1 MIYFDT
7 DIWIHSLV
15 EQETEKHK
23 QANEIIESYSKQG
36 YLISTLNYQEILF
49 VLGKLKISEHEIESI
64 ANDLFQLNAVSYSV
78 KEVKRASQIAKQ
90 IGFRQ
95 INDCIHT
102 AIAETHCTEL
112 ITYNKKDFSK
122 LSIYFIQTI
131 KSTIKNGKKI

>member
-15 EQETEKHK
+15 EQDLEKHE

-49 VLGKLKISEHEIESI
+49 VLGKLKVSEDEIESI
-64 ANDLFQLNAVSYSV
+64 ANDLFQLNAVSYSLT
-78 KEVKRASQIAKQ
+78 EIKRASHIAKR

-122 LSIYFIQTI
+122 IAKLTSITI
-131 KSTIKNGKKI
+131 RML

>member
-15 EQETEKHK
+15 EQDLEKHE
-23 QANEIIESYSKQG
+23 QANEIIESYSKQD
-36 YLISTLNYQEILF
+36 YIMSTLNYQEILF
-49 VLGKLKISEHEIESI
+49 VLGKLKVSENEIKSI
-64 ANDLFQLNAVSYSV
+64 ANDLFQLNAVNYSLT
-78 KEVKRASQIAKQ
+78 EIKRASDIAEQ

-102 AIAETHCTEL
+102 AIAEKHCTEL

-122 LSIYFIQTI
+122 IAKLTSINIRI
-131 KSTIKNGKKI
+131 L

>member
-15 EQETEKHK
+15 EQDLEKHE
-23 QANEIIESYSKQG
+23 QANEIIESYSKQD
-36 YLISTLNYQEILF
+36 YIISTLNYQEILF
-49 VLGKLKISEHEIESI
+49 VLGKLKVSEDEIKSI
-64 ANDLFQLNAVSYSV
+64 ANDLFQLNAVSYSLT
-78 KEVKRASQIAKQ
+78 EIKRASDIAEQ

-102 AIAETHCTEL
+102 AIAEKHCTEL

-122 LSIYFIQTI
+122 IARLTSINIRI
-131 KSTIKNGKKI
+131 L

>member
-15 EQETEKHK
+15 EQDLEKHE
-23 QANEIIESYSKQG
+23 QANDIIERYSTQD
-36 YLISTLNYQEILF
+36 YIISTLNYQEILF
-49 VLGKLKISEHEIESI
+49 VLGKLKVSEDEIKSI
-64 ANDLFQLNAVSYSV
+64 ANDLFQLNAMNYSLT
-78 KEVKRASQIAKQ
+78 EVKRASDIAEQ

-102 AIAETHCTEL
+102 AIAEKHCTEL

-122 LSIYFIQTI
+122 IAKLTSINIRI
-131 KSTIKNGKKI
+131 L

>member
-15 EQETEKHK
+15 EQDLEKHE
-23 QANEIIESYSKQG
+23 QANEIIESYSKQD
-36 YLISTLNYQEILF
+36 YIISTLNYQEILF
-49 VLGKLKISEHEIESI
+49 VLGKLKVSENEIKSI
-64 ANDLFQLNAVSYSV
+64 ANDLFQLNAVNYSLT
-78 KEVKRASQIAKQ
+78 EIKRASDIAEQ

-102 AIAETHCTEL
+102 AIAEKHCTEL

-122 LSIYFIQTI
+122 IAKLTSINIRI
-131 KSTIKNGKKI
+131 L